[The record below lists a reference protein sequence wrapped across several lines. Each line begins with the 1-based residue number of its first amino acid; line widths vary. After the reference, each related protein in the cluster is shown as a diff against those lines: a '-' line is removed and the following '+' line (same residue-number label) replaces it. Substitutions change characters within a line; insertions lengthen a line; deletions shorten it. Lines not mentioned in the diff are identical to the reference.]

1 MEKII
6 DDLSALLDKYDATKI
21 EYYVLYDSST
31 LVVTGVYPSHA
42 LDDKSE
48 AICID
53 RELAEKINSGK
64 INMSICRA
72 NLYTRTIEIIE
83 DTSTI
88 SIDTVLHRVIEK
100 KWNPKKVDN
109 DISINYDLKKK
120 LLTFDIDP
128 KYYSDVSWPKSL
140 ELKFII
146 TGYNDPH
153 VLYETISFSLGSI
166 LEKKKIKLK
175 INIVGA
181 FSIFTKRVFPNY
193 QLEIL

>member
-6 DDLSALLDKYDATKI
+6 DDLSALLDKFDATKI
-21 EYYVLYDSST
+21 EYYVLYDLST
-31 LVVTGVYPSHA
+31 LVVTGVYPAHA

-48 AICID
+48 AIRID
-53 RELAEKINSGK
+53 MELAEKINSGK
-64 INMSICRA
+64 INMSTCRA

-83 DTSTI
+83 DTSII
-88 SIDTVLHRVIEK
+88 SIDTVLHRIIEK
-100 KWNPKKVDN
+100 KWSTKKVDH
-109 DISINYDLKKK
+109 DILINYDFKKK
-120 LLTFDIDP
+120 LLTFYIDP
-128 KYYSDVSWPKSL
+128 KYYRDISWPKSL

-166 LEKKKIKLK
+166 LEKKKIKIK
-175 INIVGA
+175 INIDGE